1 MSFFSWFKKK
11 STNTGTGVPSQ
22 NIPVD
27 IEAVR
32 HKEKTESKSI
42 DSQTVERTL
51 IHEEVVSALDIPQIV
66 EAVPEKSVFEK
77 YLMQFQYDPKT
88 ELAFI
93 YQEGETEL
101 FQSVLLIAKYAL
113 RHMHIPSLFAEDSD
127 FVYFTVFDREQCDY
141 IGLMD
146 YALHYCKIHSYLTFY
161 EEPAKNIAR
170 DLKQYGL
177 KILGARPDRSDRK
190 SVV

>member
-77 YLMQFQYDPKT
+77 CNFNMIRKRNSL
-88 ELAFI
+88 LFI
-93 YQEGETEL
+93 RRE
-101 FQSVLLIAKYAL
+101 K
-113 RHMHIPSLFAEDSD
+113 PS
-127 FVYFTVFDREQCDY
+127 YFRAC
-141 IGLMD
+141 
-146 YALHYCKIHSYLTFY
+146 C
-161 EEPAKNIAR
+161 
-170 DLKQYGL
+170 
-177 KILGARPDRSDRK
+177 
-190 SVV
+190 

>member
-66 EAVPEKSVFEK
+66 EAVPEKSVFENTLCNFNMIRK
-77 YLMQFQYDPKT
+77 RNSL
-88 ELAFI
+88 LFI
-93 YQEGETEL
+93 RRE
-101 FQSVLLIAKYAL
+101 K
-113 RHMHIPSLFAEDSD
+113 PSCFRA
-127 FVYFTVFDREQCDY
+127 C
-141 IGLMD
+141 
-146 YALHYCKIHSYLTFY
+146 C
-161 EEPAKNIAR
+161 
-170 DLKQYGL
+170 
-177 KILGARPDRSDRK
+177 
-190 SVV
+190 